1 MQRECTSTHR
11 ITSIIRRMV
20 KRFQCFEQFAEMF
33 LSWTGATLKINFNE
47 STEYIKIIASRYC
60 LVKCASI
67 VKAPKNNAWQTW
79 CSFVKYMAEDMHIS
93 LYFPLFVHTDSR
105 KKGHPVNPGQVQ
117 SCSLCFLASYFSSS
131 LARYVRPQTSCPP
144 TNSKQSKPRLAQ
156 GKQILRATCLNSKV
170 KLKIIFIKPCYKM
183 YLHVHYFID
192 MSTIY
197 SIWKQWS
204 RI

>member
-1 MQRECTSTHR
+1 MQGKCTSTHR

-105 KKGHPVNPGQVQ
+105 KKSHPVIQDKCTHVVFASWQVTFHPHLPDKWGCRQ
-117 SCSLCFLASYFSSS
+117 VVCQLIQNKVNQDLPRASKFWEQLVST
-131 LARYVRPQTSCPP
+131 ARW
-144 TNSKQSKPRLAQ
+144 N
-156 GKQILRATCLNSKV
+156 
-170 KLKIIFIKPCYKM
+170 
-183 YLHVHYFID
+183 
-192 MSTIY
+192 
-197 SIWKQWS
+197 
-204 RI
+204 